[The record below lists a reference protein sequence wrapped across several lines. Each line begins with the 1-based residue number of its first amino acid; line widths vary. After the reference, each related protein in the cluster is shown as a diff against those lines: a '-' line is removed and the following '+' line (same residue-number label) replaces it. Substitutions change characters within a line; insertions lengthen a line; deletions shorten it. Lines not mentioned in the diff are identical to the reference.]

1 MAKKSAAKPAAA
13 EELKAK
19 KDIQK
24 AVKLETKKKV
34 RPRLLCAHSRRICR
48 NRVAEY
54 CHATPSLFR
63 SSLPPTMI
71 PMTPM
76 RSPRR
81 SRPLRRRSVR
91 APPICRHPIYAE
103 RLDRGLRLHTMS
115 LSICALLTTRMLL
128 LCSVG
133 CGQGSASG
141 QGGSRKGG
149 CQGKPIRYLQSIGAD
164 ACIPRCL
171 HSPSSKQ
178 SVTQNPP

>member
-91 APPICRHPIYAE
+91 APPIYA
-103 RLDRGLRLHTMS
+103 
-115 LSICALLTTRMLL
+115 A
-128 LCSVG
+128 
-133 CGQGSASG
+133 
-141 QGGSRKGG
+141 
-149 CQGKPIRYLQSIGAD
+149 
-164 ACIPRCL
+164 
-171 HSPSSKQ
+171 
-178 SVTQNPP
+178 TQNMPRDQIEHCTCAQCRYHYASSNHSHASVVLRRLRPRQRQRPRRLPQRRLPR